1 MSPRPHPSDQAQDR
15 SKSWEVQEKQLPARS
30 FSFPLQMGSP
40 SRGPHRPRGLPSLWP
55 GKNASLYIRTP
66 LPFDSPLRSVS
77 ADLCV
82 LRIQL
87 EARKARV
94 TAAQNP
100 ALAPASTLGRAAGG
114 RGLLVMLRPAR
125 GFVGISC
132 RGWGAPQMRP
142 EVTLVNVTSRWR
154 REGGRG
160 S

>member
-1 MSPRPHPSDQAQDR
+1 MPPRPHPSDQAQDR

-100 ALAPASTLGRAAGG
+100 ASAPASTLGRAAGG

-132 RGWGAPQMRP
+132 RGWGALQMRP

-154 REGGRG
+154 RGGG
-160 S
+160 